1 MTFISGLRKISRSI
15 VLLRWR
21 NFYLINENAYL
32 YRIIETFIDVE
43 KQMQF
48 KDDLED
54 VEEK

>member
-1 MTFISGLRKISRSI
+1 MRFISGWRKISRSI